1 MRVSYHK
8 TSSIAYGSLWA
19 KPPCNRKPPPYAD
32 LLLLIRDPIDS
43 WFNAISLCSS
53 CLKKNMDATP
63 LTELSSW
70 CGSSNT
76 SSKSWAKESFVLTAS
91 SSDAELNQQ
100 KMQHVLFI
108 FCHIISDCESV
119 KSFMNPPVASRRSWW
134 CSEGWLS
141 WGKSSWHERTSSN
154 CNNIRLRVCQIFH
167 YPAVASRRSW
177 WCSEGWLSWG
187 KSSRHERTSP
197 NCNHQVIMER
207 KERQQ
212 TKWQTLDAMTK
223 LCNPR
228 TPAKASSNS
237 NDNNNYYNLQYNIC
251 IIYFVNTILY

>member
-43 WFNAISLCSS
+43 WFNAISLCWV

-119 KSFMNPPVASRRSWW
+119 QSFINPPVASIRSWW

-141 WGKSSWHERTSSN
+141 E
-154 CNNIRLRVCQIFH
+154 
-167 YPAVASRRSW
+167 
-177 WCSEGWLSWG
+177 G
-187 KSSRHERTSP
+187 KSSRHERMSP

-228 TPAKASSNS
+228 IPAKASSNS

>member
-43 WFNAISLCSS
+43 WFNAISLCWV
-53 CLKKNMDATP
+53 CLKKIWTP
-63 LTELSSW
+63 PLWPNCPPDVALQTHQASP
-70 CGSSNT
+70 GQR
-76 SSKSWAKESFVLTAS
+76 KVFVLTAS
-91 SSDAELNQQ
+91 FSDAELNQQ
-100 KMQHVLFI
+100 KMQHVFFI

-119 KSFMNPPVASRRSWW
+119 KSFMNPP
-134 CSEGWLS
+134 
-141 WGKSSWHERTSSN
+141 
-154 CNNIRLRVCQIFH
+154 
-167 YPAVASRRSW
+167 VASRRSW

-228 TPAKASSNS
+228 IPAKASSNS